1 MGFRYQRRIRTGRNS
16 WINLS
21 KSGASGSVRFGPL
34 TFNSRGR
41 SSFRIA
47 PGLSY
52 RSGGGCALP
61 LLASVTAAA
70 SIVGSLLGRRNRRT
84 P

>member
-1 MGFRYQRRIRTGRNS
+1 MGFRYQKRIRTGRNS

-21 KSGASGSVRFGPL
+21 KSGASGSFRVGPV

-41 SSFRIA
+41 RSVRIA

-52 RSGGGCALP
+52 RGSGGCLLPTVLALGAF
-61 LLASVTAAA
+61 ASVGY
-70 SIVGSLLGRRNRRT
+70 VRFGRRRSG
-84 P
+84 

>member
-21 KSGASGSVRFGPL
+21 KSGASGSVRIGPV

-52 RSGGGCALP
+52 RGSGGCLVPMLIVA
-61 LLASVTAAA
+61 ATTIAAA
-70 SIVGSLLGRRNRRT
+70 LGFVGRRRSG
-84 P
+84 

>member
-1 MGFRYQRRIRTGRNS
+1 MGFRYQKRIRAGRNS

-52 RSGGGCALP
+52 RSGSGCALP
-61 LLASVTAAA
+61 LLVSAVAAA
-70 SIVGSLLGRRNRRT
+70 ALLGSVRNRRLR
-84 P
+84 